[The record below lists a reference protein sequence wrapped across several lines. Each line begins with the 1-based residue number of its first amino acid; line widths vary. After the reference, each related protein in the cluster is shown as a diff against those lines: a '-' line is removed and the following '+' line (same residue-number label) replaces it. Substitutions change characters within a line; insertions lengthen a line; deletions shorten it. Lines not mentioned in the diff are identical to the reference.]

1 MPGATLGTPAFMAP
15 ETASGKPN
23 VDGRAD
29 IYSFGCVAYYL
40 LTGSLVFSGA
50 DGLSMAL
57 AHLNETPVPPSART
71 ELNIPDGLDRLVLRC
86 LAKDPA
92 ARPQSCR
99 QLSAELAR
107 LALLMPW
114 TQEQARQWW
123 EVNRPA
129 IPRRVTPQPAARPE
143 RLIRKHRA
151 G

>member
-1 MPGATLGTPAFMAP
+1 MRVFRSAVLYTALALGANAAGAD
-15 ETASGKPN
+15 TASL
-23 VDGRAD
+23 DALRAGD
-29 IYSFGCVAYYL
+29 MAK
-40 LTGSLVFSGA
+40 LV
-50 DGLSMAL
+50 
-57 AHLNETPVPPSART
+57 
-71 ELNIPDGLDRLVLRC
+71 